1 MQPLPQNPTFRL
13 DGKTALVTGAGR
25 GLGLAFS
32 AALAQAGAHVIAISR
47 TESEISELVQR
58 IKQSGGSAE
67 AIVLDVADTAATR
80 TVLSKREPVDVLVNN
95 AGANRPK
102 PILEITER
110 DYDAVSN
117 LNMRALYF
125 LTQTV
130 VRKLI
135 SERRAGSV
143 INISSQMGHVGLA
156 NRTLYC
162 STKHA
167 VEGFSKALAVELA
180 PFGIRVNSIAP
191 TFIETPMTRPI
202 LSDPEFR
209 AEALRR
215 IPLGRVGQPEDLIGA
230 LLYLA
235 SDSSLLVTG
244 TSLRVDGGYTAM

>member
-1 MQPLPQNPTFRL
+1 
-13 DGKTALVTGAGR
+13 
-25 GLGLAFS
+25 
-32 AALAQAGAHVIAISR
+32 
-47 TESEISELVQR
+47 
-58 IKQSGGSAE
+58 
-67 AIVLDVADTAATR
+67 VLDVADTAATR